1 MIVGVK
7 FCGNCNPFIETPTL
21 LKKLI
26 AAAPDLEFRII
37 SRTLSHWD
45 VTLLL
50 NACPAGCLKEKEYEN
65 PVVVSGLSVEHWDVE
80 VDELVQKVIAAI
92 RRKLPAM

>member
-21 LKKLI
+21 LKRLI

-37 SRTLSHWD
+37 SRTLPHWD

-50 NACPAGCLKEKEYEN
+50 NACPAGCLKEKEYRN
-65 PVVVSGLSVEHWDVE
+65 PVVVSGWSVEHWE
-80 VDELVQKVIAAI
+80 VDEGELVQKVIAAI
-92 RRKLPAM
+92 RCKLPAM